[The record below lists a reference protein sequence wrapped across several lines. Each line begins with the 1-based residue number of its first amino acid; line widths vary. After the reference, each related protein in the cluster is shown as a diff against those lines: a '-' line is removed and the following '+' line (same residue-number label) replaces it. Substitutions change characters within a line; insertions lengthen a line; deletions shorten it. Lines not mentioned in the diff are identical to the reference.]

1 MPGATRR
8 RTLRSGHSIWEG
20 SWGTHVPV
28 GPVARDLTCDVA
40 VVGAGISGALVALA
54 LAKRGMQVCVLDRR
68 APMRGSTTASTAL
81 LQFEIDLPLMA
92 LAERIGLV
100 PARRAWQ
107 RSLAAVDAL
116 GRLIER
122 EGIRCGFA
130 RRQSLYLAG
139 DAYGHRAL
147 RREAQARAAADLPG
161 RFVDS
166 GALAERFEID
176 RTGAIVSRGSAVAN
190 PVQLTAA
197 LLRRAV
203 KRGARIHVPADVVE
217 VTPERG
223 GVTLALNSGHEVRAS
238 HAVFCTGYELL
249 RAVSLRDHR
258 ILSTWAIAAQS
269 SASLPAWLGNTVVW
283 EASDP
288 YLYLRTAGDGTLIA
302 GGEDSDAA
310 SAHTSAALMRSKS
323 RHIARNVRALLPG
336 VRLSTTHRWAGAFGA
351 SSTGLPIIGG
361 VPGLPRCHVV
371 AGFGGNG
378 ITYSVIAADIIRA
391 RLSGTRDPDE
401 ALYRVQH

>member
-1 MPGATRR
+1 MPGATPR

-20 SWGTHVPV
+20 SWGTRVPV
-28 GPVARDLTCDVA
+28 VGVPRDLTCDVA

-68 APMRGSTTASTAL
+68 APMCGSTTASTAL
-81 LQFEIDLPLMA
+81 LQFEIDLPLTA
-92 LAERIGLV
+92 LAERIGLA
-100 PARRAWQ
+100 PARRVWQ
-107 RSLAAVDAL
+107 RSLAAVVAL
-116 GRLIER
+116 GRLVER

-147 RREAQARAAADLPG
+147 RREAVAREKADLPG
-161 RFVDS
+161 EFLDG
-166 GALAERFEID
+166 GALAQRFEID
-176 RTGAIVSRGSAVAN
+176 RTGAILSPGTAVAN

-203 KRGARIHVPADVVE
+203 ARGARIHVPADVVE
-217 VTPERG
+217 VTPRRG
-223 GVTLALNSGHEVRAS
+223 GVTLALKSGHEVRAS

-249 RAVSLRDHR
+249 RAVPLRDHR
-258 ILSTWAIAAQS
+258 IRSTWAIAGEPS
-269 SASLPAWLGNTVVW
+269 TPLPAWLGDTVVW

-288 YLYLRTAGDGTLIA
+288 YLYLRTTADGTLIA
-302 GGEDSDAA
+302 GGEDSDEA
-310 SAHTSAALMRSKS
+310 SAHMNASLMSSKS
-323 RHIARNVRALLPG
+323 RHIARNVGALLPG
-336 VRLSTTHRWAGAFGA
+336 VRISTTHRWAGAFGA

-378 ITYSVIAADIIRA
+378 ITYSVIAAEIMRA
-391 RLSGTRDPDE
+391 RLSGRRDPDE
-401 ALYRVQH
+401 ALFRVQR

>member
-1 MPGATRR
+1 MPGTTAR

-28 GPVARDLTCDVA
+28 FPVVRDLACDVA

-54 LAKRGMQVCVLDRR
+54 LAKRGMQVRVLDRR
-68 APMRGSTTASTAL
+68 APARGSTAASTAL
-81 LQFEIDLPLMA
+81 LQFEIDLPLTA
-92 LAERIGLV
+92 LAERIGLA

-116 GRLIER
+116 GRLVER

-130 RRQSLYLAG
+130 RRRSLYLAG
-139 DAYGHRAL
+139 DLYGHRAL
-147 RREAQARAAADLPG
+147 RREVQARAAAGLPG
-161 RFVDS
+161 RFLD
-166 GALAERFEID
+166 GAALAERFEID
-176 RTGAIVSRGSAVAN
+176 RTGAILSRGSAVAN

-203 KRGARIHVPADVVE
+203 ARGARVHAPADVVR
-217 VTPERG
+217 VTPGRS
-223 GVTLALNSGHEVRAS
+223 GVTLALGSGSEVRAS

-249 RAVSLRDHR
+249 EAIPLGTHR
-258 ILSTWAIAAQS
+258 IHSTWAIAART
-269 SASLPAWLGNTVVW
+269 ATALPSWLGDTVVW

-288 YLYLRTAGDGTLIA
+288 YLYLRTTGDGRLIA
-302 GGEDSDAA
+302 GGEDSDGA
-310 SAHTSAALMRSKS
+310 SAYTNASLMHSKS
-323 RHIARNVRALLPG
+323 RHIARNVRGLLPD
-336 VRLSTTHRWAGAFGA
+336 VRLTITHRWAGAFGA

-391 RLSGTRDPDE
+391 RVSGRRDPDE
-401 ALYRVQH
+401 SLYRVQR

>member
-1 MPGATRR
+1 M
-8 RTLRSGHSIWEG
+8 
-20 SWGTHVPV
+20 
-28 GPVARDLTCDVA
+28 
-40 VVGAGISGALVALA
+40 VGAGISGALVALA

-81 LQFEIDLPLMA
+81 LQFEIDLPLTA
-92 LAERIGLV
+92 LAERLGLAR
-100 PARRAWQ
+100 ARRAWQ
-107 RSLAAVDAL
+107 RSLAAVYAL
-116 GRLIER
+116 GRLIDR

-130 RRQSLYLAG
+130 HRQSLYLAG

-147 RREAQARAAADLPG
+147 RREAQARSEADLPG
-161 RFVDS
+161 RFLES
-166 GALAERFEID
+166 GALAARFGID

-203 KRGARIHVPADVVE
+203 ARGARILVPADVVE
-217 VTPERG
+217 VTPGRSG
-223 GVTLALNSGHEVRAS
+223 AKLSLSSGHAVRAS

-249 RAVSLRDHR
+249 RAVPLRDHR
-258 ILSTWAIAAQS
+258 ILSTWAIAGQP
-269 SASLPAWLGNTVVW
+269 SAPLPAWLGETVVW

-288 YLYLRTAGDGTLIA
+288 YLYLRTAADGTLMA

-310 SAHTSAALMRSKS
+310 SAHTNATLMRSKS
-323 RHIARNVRALLPG
+323 RQIARNVRALLPG

-391 RLSGTRDPDE
+391 RLSGRRDPDE
-401 ALYRVQH
+401 TLYRVHR